1 MYFTKKIEWLGYK
14 CTQTGISSFENKTSV
29 ILAKTPQWSLRR
41 LRSFLLSS
49 HYISKV
55 IPNLAQLCHFPRPLL
70 NKSDKFF
77 WTEEQI
83 KHFNTIKD
91 KIAASTENSRYI
103 PKLDVRAKCDV
114 SRCGLGAALE
124 PNTSDR

>member
-14 CTQTGISSFENKTSV
+14 CTQTGISSFENKTAV
-29 ILAKTPQWSLRR
+29 ILAKPPQWKLRR

-55 IPNLAQLCHFPRPLL
+55 LPNLAQLCHLLRPLL
-70 NKSDKFF
+70 KKCVKFF
-77 WTEEQI
+77 WTEEHI

-91 KIAASTENSRYI
+91 KIAASTEKSHYI
-103 PKLDVRAKCDV
+103 PKLDVRAKCDG
-114 SRCGLGAALE
+114 SRCGFGAALE
-124 PNTSDR
+124 PNTSNR